1 VAPVVGS
8 GVLARAVRVLRS
20 QALAVGV
27 DRHWLNASLM
37 SPSKARRA
45 VYFLVA
51 ATCAI
56 GSFLTFE
63 VIVPAYRRP
72 TTVTYSTRL
81 GYPALLRFFHRPIP
95 VQTTKADNHRVVRSF
110 LAEGTMASEPILVP
124 MVPVGKIIGVY
135 VHPGQIVHKGDLL
148 AELDTRQSR
157 LLAETTR
164 LAFLSASAEF
174 KRTKIGSVLQENREQ
189 AERDTVDVKALENQV
204 KLLRD
209 EVDLKEKL
217 FDQALVSQV
226 ALLEAKRTL
235 AETEQAF
242 ETARVS
248 LQISSPGKNESMR
261 VAANAAQQAELLWQD
276 ALEQLNEC
284 KVVAPADGIID
295 RVLVHSGEFN
305 QAPGGP
311 ALVLSAGL
319 WFEAY
324 FDQAVTGEISKDAEA
339 EVHLSAR
346 PEETFKGRVANI
358 NPIVSYSTGGPE
370 TSRPIR
376 PIGTG
381 APEWPATF
389 QVRIELPP
397 SALSSLVPGLTGFAR
412 VTAERECVAV
422 PQGAVTSMSAGD
434 GLLFVVHGPAWEIR
448 RAQYGAAYEGW
459 LEVKSGVS
467 RGEKVI
473 VLGQRALE
481 PGDKIDE
488 SPWAPSFSA
497 R

>member
-1 VAPVVGS
+1 VFSSAAGGPVWS
-8 GVLARAVRVLRS
+8 L
-20 QALAVGV
+20 ALAVGA
-27 DRHWLNASLM
+27 DQNWFNASLKG
-37 SPSKARRA
+37 PSKARRA
-45 VYFLVA
+45 LFFLVA
-51 ATCAI
+51 STCAVA
-56 GSFLTFE
+56 SFFTFE

-95 VQTTKADNHRVVRSF
+95 VQTAKAENRKVARSF
-110 LAEGTMASEPILVP
+110 LAEGTMASEPVLVP
-124 MVPVGKIIGVY
+124 MVPIGKIIGVY
-135 VHPGQIVHKGDLL
+135 VHPGQVVRKGELL
-148 AELDTRQSR
+148 LELDTRRSR
-157 LLAETTR
+157 LLVETTR
-164 LAFLSASAEF
+164 LAFLSASSEF
-174 KRTKIGSVLQENREQ
+174 KRVKIGSVVQENREQ
-189 AERDTVDVKALENQV
+189 TERDAVDVKALENQV
-204 KLLRD
+204 ALLRD
-209 EVDLKEKL
+209 EVAVKEKL
-217 FDQALVSQV
+217 FGQALVSKV
-226 ALLEAKRTL
+226 ALLEAQRTL

-248 LQISSPGKNESMR
+248 LQISSPGKGESMR
-261 VAANAAQQAELLWQD
+261 IAANGAQQAELAWQE
-276 ALEQLNEC
+276 ALEELNDC

-295 RVLVHSGEFN
+295 RVLVHAGEFN

-324 FDQAVTGEISKDAEA
+324 FDQAVTGELSTNAVA
-339 EVHLSAR
+339 EVHLAAR
-346 PEETFKGRVANI
+346 PDETLKGRVANI

-397 SALSSLVPGLTGFAR
+397 SSLGSLVPGLTGFAR
-412 VTAERECVAV
+412 VTSERQTVAV

-434 GLLFVVHGPAWEIR
+434 GLLYVVHGAGWEIR
-448 RAQYGAAYEGW
+448 RAQYGAAYDGW
-459 LEVKSGVS
+459 LEVRSGVS
-467 RGEKVI
+467 LGEKVI

-481 PGDKIDE
+481 PGDKLDE
-488 SPWAPSFSA
+488 TPWAASTSA
-497 R
+497 RL